1 MNAEHVDNE
10 GHSMSRRSIIR
21 VAAAAAA
28 LPIFMRIGDAR
39 AATVAP
45 AVTTGIK
52 AMTFD
57 IQGTLVDYYQ
67 PFVRISS
74 ALGTR
79 KRLHVNWSG
88 FLVDWNASAVSIV
101 LAIVAGERPWIPPGQ
116 LFREALEKVL
126 TARGLADQFD
136 EADRRE
142 LMSVWSQ
149 MEPWPDSAEGLGR
162 LKRKFTVAALSNAGM
177 AGVIAIAKHGK
188 LPFDAVLTGE
198 LVHAYKPSPD
208 VYRAASTYLG
218 FQPGEIMMVA
228 AHKFDLKAA
237 KAAGF
242 KTAYIPRPLETG
254 PETKVDRAPE
264 SFIDIIADDLI
275 DLSKKI
281 GAA

>member
-1 MNAEHVDNE
+1 MSTEQFNTE
-10 GHSMSRRSIIR
+10 GHSISRRSILGMT
-21 VAAAAAA
+21 AAAAAV
-28 LPIFMRIGDAR
+28 LPISMRIDAAR
-39 AATVAP
+39 AKTAP
-45 AVTTGIK
+45 ATATGIK

-67 PFVRISS
+67 PFVRIST
-74 ALGTR
+74 ALSTR
-79 KRLHVNWSG
+79 KGLRPNWSG
-88 FLVDWNASAVSIV
+88 FLADWNASAVSIV
-101 LAIVAGERPWIPPGQ
+101 LAIVAGERSWIPPGQ

-126 TARGLADQFD
+126 TTRGLADQLD
-136 EADRRE
+136 ETDRLG

-149 MEPWPDSAEGLGR
+149 MEPWHDSAEGLGR

-177 AGVIAIAKHGK
+177 AGVIAIAKRGK

-198 LVHAYKPSPD
+198 LVHSYKPSAD

-218 FQPGEIMMVA
+218 FSPGEIMMVA

-237 KAAGF
+237 KAAGL

-254 PETKVDRAPE
+254 PGTKVDRSPE
-264 SFIDIIADDLI
+264 TFIDIIAEDLI

-281 GAA
+281 GVA

>member
-1 MNAEHVDNE
+1 MSTEQVKTE
-10 GHSMSRRSIIR
+10 GHSIGRRSILGMT
-21 VAAAAAA
+21 AATAV
-28 LPIFMRIGDAR
+28 LPIFMRIDSAQAKSAP
-39 AATVAP
+39 AATA
-45 AVTTGIK
+45 GIK

-57 IQGTLVDYYQ
+57 IQGTLVDYYL
-67 PFVRISS
+67 PFTRIST

-79 KRLHVNWSG
+79 KGLHLNWSG
-88 FLVDWNASAVSIV
+88 FLVDWNAGAVSIV

-126 TARGLADQFD
+126 AARGLESQFD

-142 LMSVWSQ
+142 LMWVWSQ
-149 MEPWPDSAEGLGR
+149 MEPWHDSAEGLGR

-188 LPFDAVLTGE
+188 LPFDAVFTGE

-218 FQPGEIMMVA
+218 FPPGEIMMVA

-254 PETKVDRAPE
+254 PETKVDRSPE
-264 SFIDIIADDLI
+264 TFIDIIADDLI
-275 DLSKKI
+275 DLSKKVD
-281 GAA
+281 AA

>member
-1 MNAEHVDNE
+1 MSTEQINTE
-10 GHSMSRRSIIR
+10 GHSISRRSILGMT
-21 VAAAAAA
+21 AAAAA
-28 LPIFMRIGDAR
+28 LPTSMRVDNAQ
-39 AATVAP
+39 ATTAP
-45 AVTTGIK
+45 AATTGIK

-57 IQGTLVDYYQ
+57 IQGTVVDYYR
-67 PFVRISS
+67 PFTRISN

-79 KRLHVNWSG
+79 KGLRLNWSG
-88 FLVDWNASAVSIV
+88 FLVDWNAGAVSIV
-101 LAIVAGERPWIPPGQ
+101 LAIVAAERSWIPPGQ
-116 LFREALEKVL
+116 IFREALHNVL
-126 TARGLADQFD
+126 TARGLASQFD

-149 MEPWPDSAEGLGR
+149 MEPWHDSAEGIER
-162 LKRKFTVAALSNAGM
+162 LKRKVTVAALSNAGM
-177 AGVIAIAKHGK
+177 AGVIAIAKRGR

-218 FQPGEIMMVA
+218 FLPGEIMMVA

-242 KTAYIPRPLETG
+242 KTAYIPRPLELG
-254 PETKVDRAPE
+254 PETKVDWSPE
-264 SFIDIIADDLI
+264 TFIDIIADDLI

-281 GAA
+281 GVA